1 MCIIVSKSIDGSK
14 ILAKNRDR
22 AYKPSLEVVHTII
35 DGVEVVYLRDTVTDW
50 SEGMNEYG
58 VGLVNTALMV
68 GYDENE
74 KKIVK
79 KGGKPSKDGRKIR
92 KALSQKTIR
101 ETINSAVTFDGGI
114 KGHTFIATP
123 TKTVC
128 IETTSKHNPKYE
140 IHNGEDIARTNHG
153 HLHYG
158 AGYTKGPDYLSSKI
172 RKISAEKI
180 LKKVKK
186 VDDVLPLMRQKFYK
200 HESNLNM
207 ARDTEKMFTSSQLL
221 LDLTNKVFKL
231 TYRENNVEEFVG
243 VKRIFPEGYEPKI
256 KVVVTKINS

>member
-22 AYKPSLEVVHTII
+22 AYKPSLEIVHTLIN
-35 DGVEVVYLRDTVTDW
+35 GVEVAYLRDTITDW

-58 VGLVNTALMV
+58 IGLVNTALMV

-79 KGGKPSKDGRKIR
+79 KGGKPSKDGKKIR
-92 KALSQKTIR
+92 TALSQKTIR
-101 ETINSAVTFDGGI
+101 ETINSAITFDGGI

-140 IHNGEDIARTNHG
+140 LHYGEGVVRTNHG
-153 HLHYG
+153 HLHTG
-158 AGYTKGPDYLSSKI
+158 AGYSEGPDYLSSKI
-172 RKISAEKI
+172 RKLSAEKAI
-180 LKKVKK
+180 SKVESI
-186 VDDVLPLMRQKFYK
+186 DGVLPAMRKQYYK
-200 HESNLNM
+200 RDSNLNM
-207 ARDTEKMFTSSQLL
+207 QRDTEKMFTSSQLL
-221 LDLTNKVFKL
+221 LDLSNMVFKL
-231 TYRENNVEEFVG
+231 TYRETNVEEFVG
-243 VKRIFPEGYEPKI
+243 VRRSFPEGYEPKI
-256 KVVVTKINS
+256 KIVVTKINS